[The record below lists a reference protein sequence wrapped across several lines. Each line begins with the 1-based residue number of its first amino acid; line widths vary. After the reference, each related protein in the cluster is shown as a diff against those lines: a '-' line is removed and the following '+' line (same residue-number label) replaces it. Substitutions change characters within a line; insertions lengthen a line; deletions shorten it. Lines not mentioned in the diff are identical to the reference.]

1 MNRIIAAMLAASTVA
16 VSGGAYAQARIETT
30 IRSGTP
36 VVLRTAETVTTDAQ
50 LKVGRTFALELAQPI
65 EADGRMTIPAGTS
78 ATATIVSVK
87 PETAG
92 KPGRIVARLQELRFA
107 DRRIRLAGG
116 LEGTGMGLGSIPAGL
131 TVRGYIDED
140 VMPDRAPMAIAAAP
154 REVVVVERPV
164 VAVVEKPVVVAAMP
178 AAGPDPILVKRDPA
192 LTVVAKG
199 AQQGS
204 PALVALAPA
213 TAVTATPTAKVE
225 TVATSRAGGTT
236 VTGPARV
243 TSAVKVV
250 RVVKKADG
258 VVDQG
263 GVVTRYTY

>member
-1 MNRIIAAMLAASTVA
+1 MNRIIAAVLAASTVA
-16 VSGGAYAQARIETT
+16 VAGGASAQTRIETP

-36 VVLRTAETVTTDAQ
+36 VVLRTAETVATDAQ

-65 EADGRMTIPAGTS
+65 ESEGRTTIPAGTS

-116 LEGTGMGLGSIPAGL
+116 LEGTGMGMGSIPAGL
-131 TVRGYIDED
+131 TVRGYVDED
-140 VMPDRAPMAIAAAP
+140 VMPDRAPMLVVAQP
-154 REVVVVERPV
+154 RQVVVTEVVGVPTAVAITGRPTL
-164 VAVVEKPVVVAAMP
+164 
-178 AAGPDPILVKRDPA
+178 GRDPILVRRDPA
-192 LTVVAKG
+192 LAVIAKG
-199 AQQGS
+199 TPQGS
-204 PALVALAPA
+204 PALVALAPD
-213 TAVTATPTAKVE
+213 TAVAATPTAQAVKVS
-225 TVATSRAGGTT
+225 TSTT
-236 VTGPARV
+236 VTGPARIGKTV
-243 TSAVKVV
+243 RVV